1 MRRTIGEHMQP
12 GVVASAP
19 RVRRFRWRALTLAVT
34 ALVAI
39 GVVTGVALAQTRAA
53 PIGTGVV
60 VIETALG
67 YQGGSAAG
75 TGMVLTSSGEVL
87 TNNHVI
93 RGATTIRIVL
103 PGTTNTYTA
112 KVVGYDV
119 TDDVAVLRAVGASNL
134 KTVATAG
141 SSKLSLGNAV
151 TALGNAGGSGTL
163 TPATGSITGLQQ
175 SVVVNDEQGGTARLT
190 GMIGT
195 DAGVQPGDSGGPLL
209 NSAGKVVGMDTAGS
223 TRYAFDAA
231 TATQAYAIPIAKA
244 LSIAKQIESGRASRR
259 VHIGSTPLLGIEVA
273 TNIDAGG
280 FSSAGAVVA
289 DVLSGGPAASA
300 GLSAGDVI
308 TAIDGRAI
316 SSSSMISPALLT
328 KKPGAKVTISYTDQS
343 GGSHSALVTLASGP
357 AQ

>member
-1 MRRTIGEHMQP
+1 MRWTIREQSQP
-12 GVVASAP
+12 AALASAP
-19 RVRRFRWRALTLAVT
+19 RARRLRRRALTLAVT
-34 ALVAI
+34 GLVAI

-103 PGTTNTYTA
+103 PGTTSTYTA

-119 TDDVAVLRAVGASNL
+119 TDDVAVLQAVGASNL

-141 SSKLSLGNAV
+141 SSKLSVGDAV
-151 TALGNAGGSGTL
+151 TAVGNAGGTGTL
-163 TPATGSITGLQQ
+163 TPATGSITGLRQ

-223 TRYAFDAA
+223 TRYAFSSAG
-231 TATQAYAIPIAKA
+231 ATQAYAIPIAKA
-244 LSIAKQIESGRASRR
+244 LSIAKQIESGQASTR
-259 VHIGSTPLLGIEVA
+259 VHIGGTPFLGIEVA
-273 TNIDAGG
+273 TNIGAGDS
-280 FSSAGAVVA
+280 SSAGAVVA

-316 SSSSMISPALLT
+316 PSSSTISSVLLT
-328 KKPGAKVTISYTDQS
+328 KKPGARVTISYTDQA
-343 GGSHSALVTLASGP
+343 GASHSATVTLASGP